1 MHATDS
7 EDQAVPVEQTV
18 EPGIPADDTPLGRE
32 LARMTAPGA
41 EYALRE
47 EVVGGVPMRVYIR
60 GPHTLA
66 EMIAD
71 TAAFGDRPYWVYADE
86 HLDYATHLRLVHGLA
101 AALLGEYG
109 LKPGDRVAIAM
120 RNYPEWGVVFW
131 AAQLAGLVAVPLNA
145 WWTGPEL
152 VWAVGDS
159 GARIVVADGERAA
172 LLTGHGGIGS
182 DVPLVRVRGE
192 GPFAGRE
199 WADLMTSL
207 DPAARP
213 PPSTVR
219 PDDPSTILYTSGTT
233 GRPKGAVHTHRNH
246 VTNALNVL
254 LTARANAAASPGP
267 SRPAP
272 PQTGTLLTYPLF
284 HIAGLNG
291 LYGQVII
298 GGKVATMYRWD
309 REEARRLVREERLTG
324 GAGVPTTMRELAEI
338 AIAHRDEL
346 SSLSRIGMG
355 GAPIPGELVQ
365 RIDTELGPM
374 SANGYGLTETTS
386 AVCANIGADYVA
398 HPDSV
403 GRPAPGADV
412 RIVDPETLDDVPE
425 GEIGELWFRGPNIV
439 GGYWRNEEATA
450 AAFVDGW
457 FRTGDLG
464 LVRAGWV
471 YVVDRLKDVVL
482 RGGENVY
489 SAQVEAALHEVPWV
503 DEVAIF
509 GVPHP
514 TLGEEVAAAVRTT
527 PGSPHDDAA
536 ADALRAHVTARVAG
550 FAAPAHVFWWTEP
563 LPRTATGKLLKRE
576 LRERSG

>member
-7 EDQAVPVEQTV
+7 EDQAATV

-47 EVVGGVPMRVYIR
+47 EVVGGTPMRVYAR

-71 TAAFGDRPYWVYADE
+71 TAAFGDRAYWVYADE

-109 LKPGDRVAIAM
+109 LHPGDRVAIAM

-152 VWAVGDS
+152 VWAVADS

-192 GPFAGRE
+192 GPFPGRE
-199 WADLMTSL
+199 WADLVASL
-207 DPAARP
+207 DPASGP
-213 PPSTVR
+213 PPVTVR

-254 LTARANAAASPGP
+254 LTARANAAASPRP
-267 SRPAP
+267 RRPAP

-338 AIAHRDEL
+338 AVAHPDEL

-355 GAPIPGELVQ
+355 GAPIPGELVE
-365 RIDTELGPM
+365 RIATALGPW

-412 RIVDPETLDDVPE
+412 RIVDPETLDDLPE

-464 LVRAGWV
+464 FVRAGWV
-471 YVVDRLKDVVL
+471 HVVDRLKDVVL

-527 PGSPHDDAA
+527 PGSAHDDAA

-576 LRERSG
+576 LRERAG